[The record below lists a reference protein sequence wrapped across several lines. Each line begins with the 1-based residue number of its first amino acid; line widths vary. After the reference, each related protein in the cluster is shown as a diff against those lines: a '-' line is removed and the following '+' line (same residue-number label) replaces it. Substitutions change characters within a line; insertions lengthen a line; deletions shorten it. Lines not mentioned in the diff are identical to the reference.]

1 MLGQRQLD
9 DELQELRRR
18 NEQEDINLLKDGSE
32 KRIAQIRLNYR
43 NEIDELKAQEK
54 RWRDAQ
60 KGRLTGEQSAA
71 LKDAYALADDKM
83 KAGVREVEQDEV
95 EKGRKS

>member
-1 MLGQRQLD
+1 M
-9 DELQELRRR
+9 
-18 NEQEDINLLKDGSE
+18 
-32 KRIAQIRLNYR
+32 NYR

-60 KGRLTGEQSAA
+60 KGRLTGEQSAV
-71 LKDAYALADDKM
+71 LKDAYAFADDKM